1 MTNISNKYYNGTVY
15 LKEESHF
22 RYEYVP
28 LNLYPGQTTSYK
40 FYDQEWINKDP
51 NNIVAFLVDRFTNTV
66 ISNTT
71 NYVQRYGM
79 NYPLF
84 LSISDYAQLPP
95 AGYTGPYPPPTD
107 KGKFY
112 AIITNISNA
121 VVNFPENRLL
131 LQNSTV
137 FSSVSLFV
145 LGSLRPGQSTL
156 AGFTL
161 YSGSRFTDPY
171 DISVFLVEPS
181 ENRVVSNTAT
191 VVELY
196 RDL

>member
-1 MTNISNKYYNGTVY
+1 MTNISNKYYGNTVY
-15 LKEESHF
+15 LKEESHL
-22 RYEYVP
+22 RYEYVT

-121 VVNFPENRLL
+121 VYNDTTILLKENTT
-131 LQNSTV
+131 S
-137 FSSVSLFV
+137 SSVTLSLP
-145 LGSLRPGQSTL
+145 GNLRPGHGTIASFKL
-156 AGFTL
+156 
-161 YSGSRFTDPY
+161 SPGSKLTVPY
-171 DISVFLVEPS
+171 DFVAFLVQDIPGGK
-181 ENRVVSNTAT
+181 VVSNVASM
-191 VVELY
+191 VNRF